1 MYFLLSVGKLMHYPA
16 QGAKLPANIPRV
28 VSLMFSC
35 FHPKWKGVRLCC
47 SLFLSQAL
55 LMAETMSHL
64 LILSFFLRTD
74 PGFSPRFKVP
84 NQMTISST
92 FSCCQGGPMRCQQK
106 LQGEFLRKLLNRGGQ
121 AVGYFLSFSP
131 SFMPLPGTCFY
142 GQELLQS
149 LGS

>member
-1 MYFLLSVGKLMHYPA
+1 MQNTPWGLESNGSAGILVSWMEKSGVCPVFMYFLLSVGKLMHYPA

-84 NQMTISST
+84 NQMTIAST

-106 LQGEFLRKLLNRGGQ
+106 L
-121 AVGYFLSFSP
+121 
-131 SFMPLPGTCFY
+131 
-142 GQELLQS
+142 
-149 LGS
+149 